1 MSKRILVID
10 DEAMIT
16 LSLRKLLKKEGYEA
30 TIVSN
35 GVEAL
40 EKIKS
45 EDFDLLILDIRMP
58 QMDGIETIRNAR
70 QIRSQSGKPQIPE
83 IVVTGYADEGKY
95 QDAVDLKVSGFLYKP
110 FDTKELLALIKT
122 TLKN

>member
-30 TIVSN
+30 TIVSD

-40 EKIKS
+40 EKIKT
-45 EDFDLLILDIRMP
+45 EEFDLLILDIRMP
-58 QMDGIETIRNAR
+58 LLDGI
-70 QIRSQSGKPQIPE
+70 
-83 IVVTGYADEGKY
+83 
-95 QDAVDLKVSGFLYKP
+95 
-110 FDTKELLALIKT
+110 
-122 TLKN
+122 